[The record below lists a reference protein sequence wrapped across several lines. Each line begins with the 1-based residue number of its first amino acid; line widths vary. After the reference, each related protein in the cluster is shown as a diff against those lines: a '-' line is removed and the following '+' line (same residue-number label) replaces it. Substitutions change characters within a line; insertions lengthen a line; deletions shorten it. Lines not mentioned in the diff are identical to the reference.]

1 MIVKMGDVINVDF
14 SESSAF
20 HEEMN
25 DIIDDFISCLGKH
38 YGDEAGY
45 LMAESL
51 TVCLEEIVSK
61 VTKQLELMEAE
72 NESNVEFTPDK
83 DLDIDISFNPEIKL
97 P

>member
-1 MIVKMGDVINVDF
+1 MGDVINVDF

-45 LMAESL
+45 LMAKSL

-72 NESNVEFTPDK
+72 NEPSVKFTPDK

>member
-1 MIVKMGDVINVDF
+1 LIVKMGDVINVDF

-45 LMAESL
+45 LMAKSL

>member
-1 MIVKMGDVINVDF
+1 MGDVINVDF

-25 DIIDDFISCLGKH
+25 DIIDDFISCLGRH

-45 LMAESL
+45 LMAKSL

>member
-1 MIVKMGDVINVDF
+1 MGNVIEVDF

-25 DIIDDFISCLGKH
+25 DIIDDFISCLGRH

-45 LMAESL
+45 LMAKSL

-61 VTKQLELMEAE
+61 VTKQLEVMEAE
-72 NESNVEFTPDK
+72 NAPIVEFTPDE
-83 DLDIDISFNPEIKL
+83 DIDIDISFNSEIKL
-97 P
+97 R

>member
-1 MIVKMGDVINVDF
+1 MGNVIEVDF

-25 DIIDDFISCLGKH
+25 DIIDDFISCLGRH

-45 LMAESL
+45 LMAKSL

-61 VTKQLELMEAE
+61 VTKQLEVMEAE
-72 NESNVEFTPDK
+72 NEPIVEFTPDE
-83 DLDIDISFNPEIKL
+83 DIDIDISFNSEIKL
-97 P
+97 R

>member
-1 MIVKMGDVINVDF
+1 MGDVINVDF

-45 LMAESL
+45 LMAKSL

-72 NESNVEFTPDK
+72 NEANVEFTPHK

>member
-1 MIVKMGDVINVDF
+1 MGDVINVDF
-14 SESSAF
+14 SENSAF

-25 DIIDDFISCLGKH
+25 DIIDDFVSCLGRH

-45 LMAESL
+45 LMAKSL

-72 NESNVEFTPDK
+72 NEPSVKFTPDK

>member
-1 MIVKMGDVINVDF
+1 MGKIINVDF

-45 LMAESL
+45 LMAKSL

-61 VTKQLELMEAE
+61 VTKQLEVMEAE

>member
-1 MIVKMGDVINVDF
+1 MGDVINVDF

-45 LMAESL
+45 LMAKSL

-61 VTKQLELMEAE
+61 VTKQLELLEAE

>member
-1 MIVKMGDVINVDF
+1 MGKIINVDF

-25 DIIDDFISCLGKH
+25 DIIDDFISCLGRH

-45 LMAESL
+45 LMAKSL
-51 TVCLEEIVSK
+51 TLCLEEIVSK
-61 VTKQLELMEAE
+61 VTKQLEVMEAE
-72 NESNVEFTPDK
+72 NEPIVEFTPDE
-83 DLDIDISFNPEIKL
+83 DIDIDISFNSEIKL

>member
-1 MIVKMGDVINVDF
+1 MIVMMGDVINVDF
-14 SESSAF
+14 SERSAF

-25 DIIDDFISCLGKH
+25 DIIDDFVSCLGRH

-45 LMAESL
+45 LMAKSL